1 VYVHGWVWGS
11 KPVEAKMQLKEARAI
26 VETKIFCD
34 DPERAAL
41 RIVID
46 AARGLIRI
54 KCYGK
59 YI

>member
-1 VYVHGWVWGS
+1 
-11 KPVEAKMQLKEARAI
+11 MQLKEARAI